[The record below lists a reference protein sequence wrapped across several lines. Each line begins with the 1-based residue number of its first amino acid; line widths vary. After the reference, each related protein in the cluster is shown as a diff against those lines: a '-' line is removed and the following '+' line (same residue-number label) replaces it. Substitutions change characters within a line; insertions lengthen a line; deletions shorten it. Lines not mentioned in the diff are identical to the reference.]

1 MHFHIDIF
9 SAKETAGQNC
19 NIQPTN
25 NKILS
30 FSFLLFN
37 QNKPE
42 FVVLF
47 FSSNFYILPSIK
59 LLLLCLI

>member
-19 NIQPTN
+19 NTQPTN

-30 FSFLLFN
+30 FSFLLLN

-47 FSSNFYILPSIK
+47 FLQISFLPSIK
-59 LLLLCLI
+59 LILPCLI